1 MGDETRQITV
11 KLQETIVTMAGQV
24 GEIHGWRDSV
34 DKRLDGVD
42 EKLSIANGR
51 TDSLEKTRDENIG
64 KSKRSATIKKNVAW
78 GLGILTGVGGL
89 AFGIMRMLQ

>member
-11 KLQETIVTMAGQV
+11 KLQDTILTMAGQV

-42 EKLSIANGR
+42 KKLSIVNGR

-64 KSKRSATIKKNVAW
+64 KGKRLATIKKSVAW
-78 GLGILTGVGGL
+78 GLGVVTGIAGL
-89 AFGIMRMLQ
+89 VFGIMRLL

>member
-1 MGDETRQITV
+1 MPEITPE
-11 KLQETIVTMAGQV
+11 LQKTILTMAGQV

-42 EKLSIANGR
+42 RKLSIANGR

-64 KSKRSATIKKNVAW
+64 KSKRSATIKKSIAW
-78 GLGILTGVGGL
+78 GLGLMTGVAGL
-89 AFGIMRMLQ
+89 VFGIMRMLQ

>member
-1 MGDETRQITV
+1 MPEITPE
-11 KLQETIVTMAGQV
+11 LQKTILTMAGQV

-42 EKLSIANGR
+42 RKLSIANGR

-64 KSKRSATIKKNVAW
+64 KSKRSATIKKSVAW
-78 GLGILTGVGGL
+78 GLGIMTGVGGL
-89 AFGIMRMLQ
+89 IFGIMRMLQ